1 MSPSKLEDLL
11 VNEDDLNE
19 EQLTEVVAPYA
30 QIGDRSGAFVPTDEF
45 YSLSALQQTAVVL
58 LFRKAAHALDLA
70 EEEGAG
76 PMEIAEES
84 GLNHSTV
91 KGNVRELDELGLV
104 QNDDGVYS
112 IPAYS
117 YDGVRDLIEDE

>member
-1 MSPSKLEDLL
+1 MSQSTLEDLL
-11 VNEDDLNE
+11 VSEDDLNE
-19 EQLTEVVAPYA
+19 ELLTDVLAPFA

-45 YSLSALQQTAVVL
+45 HSLGALQQTAVFL

-70 EEEGAG
+70 EEEGAR
-76 PMEIAEES
+76 PMEIAEKS

-91 KGNVRELDELGLV
+91 KGKVRELDELGLV
-104 QNDDGVYS
+104 QNDDGAYS

-117 YDGVRDLIEDE
+117 YDGVRDLIEGE